1 MQLKSRFT
9 VDRVDNLVNIKDSL
23 SGKTLQIKRNT
34 IERAKY
40 DEAQYKEGGD
50 TAIHNMLVSG
60 VMVWREV
67 DNEILGLKK
76 VY

>member
-23 SGKTLQIKRNT
+23 SGKTLQIRRNT
-34 IERAKY
+34 IERAKW
-40 DEAQYKEGGD
+40 DEKQYKDGGD
-50 TAIHNMLVSG
+50 TSIHNMLVSG

>member
-34 IERAKY
+34 IERAKD

>member
-40 DEAQYKEGGD
+40 DETQYKEGGD

-67 DNEILGLKK
+67 DNEIIGLKK
-76 VY
+76 IY